1 MNLNGTQ
8 TIVIRPKRAARLIK
22 RPVTRRR
29 RLAMTT
35 LCRRKGCKLRSP
47 QRSAWKRRMRRF
59 LLWKA
64 LLIPSVKDWCLLNQ
78 LRVSPLNR
86 CLRAM
91 MTSQM
96 TILKRMK
103 MTRSPRLSQ
112 SLWCNPRRLQCLRR
126 RTRQR
131 LTRFLSQRMTL
142 MMTLRRVRLRRRTNP
157 CQNRNQLLKLLSLL
171 LLRLRGK
178 RHLQRRM
185 TLSKNQ
191 FLRTIL

>member
-1 MNLNGTQ
+1 MNGTQ

-22 RPVTRRR
+22 RPVKSR
-29 RLAMTT
+29 RLLATT
-35 LCRRKGCKLRSP
+35 TSCRRKGCKLRSP

-64 LLIPSVKDWCLLNQ
+64 RLIPLGKDWCLPNL

-103 MTRSPRLSQ
+103 MTRSPKSNQSQ
-112 SLWCNPRRLQCLRR
+112 WCNLQRWQCLKR
-126 RTRQR
+126 RTHQR
-131 LTRFLSQRMTL
+131 LTRFLSQRMTS
-142 MMTLRRVRLRRRTNP
+142 MMTLRRARLRRRTNP
-157 CQNRNQLLKLLSLL
+157 CQNRSQLH
-171 LLRLRGK
+171 RL
-178 RHLQRRM
+178 
-185 TLSKNQ
+185 
-191 FLRTIL
+191 